1 MAITL
6 TLIAI
11 VLFSCILA
19 DKFSGKFGM
28 PALILFMTIG
38 MLFGCD
44 GFFKIQF
51 DNYDFAEK
59 ICTVSL
65 SFIMFYGG
73 FNTKWKTA
81 GNVAGRAICLSTVGV
96 LITAGITGVFCY
108 FGFTP

>member
-44 GFFKIQF
+44 GFFKI
-51 DNYDFAEK
+51 
-59 ICTVSL
+59 
-65 SFIMFYGG
+65 
-73 FNTKWKTA
+73 
-81 GNVAGRAICLSTVGV
+81 
-96 LITAGITGVFCY
+96 
-108 FGFTP
+108 